1 MPGLVGYAARARCD
15 GVGMDWTDGFVLGS
29 RGFLDAGW
37 TDPVGCWVVRAW
49 WLVLPWATGDG
60 EGQGAAGVV
69 GTWGVRFGRAPRGRW
84 HKGPRVR
91 PVDHVTRAL
100 AHAAA
105 AGLLDASALSGHLVH
120 HPVGVF
126 WWLVVVDDDAADD
139 AIVEFQCKEAV
150 RHV

>member
-1 MPGLVGYAARARCD
+1 
-15 GVGMDWTDGFVLGS
+15 
-29 RGFLDAGW
+29 
-37 TDPVGCWVVRAW
+37 
-49 WLVLPWATGDG
+49 
-60 EGQGAAGVV
+60 
-69 GTWGVRFGRAPRGRW
+69 
-84 HKGPRVR
+84 
-91 PVDHVTRAL
+91 VTRAL

-139 AIVEFQCKEAV
+139 AI

>member
-1 MPGLVGYAARARCD
+1 M
-15 GVGMDWTDGFVLGS
+15 
-29 RGFLDAGW
+29 
-37 TDPVGCWVVRAW
+37 
-49 WLVLPWATGDG
+49 
-60 EGQGAAGVV
+60 
-69 GTWGVRFGRAPRGRW
+69 
-84 HKGPRVR
+84 
-91 PVDHVTRAL
+91 TRAL